1 MNAKIYKDILST
13 QLIGNKIDVD
23 LCKMVIG
30 YHAEELSHRCV
41 VE

>member
-13 QLIGNKIDVD
+13 QLIGNKIGVD
-23 LCKMVIG
+23 LCKMVTG
-30 YHAEELSHRCV
+30 YCAEELFQKCA